1 MEELKMKLRKQILQ
15 LAGGVAAA
23 AMLASGAAQAAD
35 LPKTMI
41 WTSYDFGSA
50 GFAQASAVANAF
62 QKKFGTRIRI
72 VPSGTGIGRLL
83 PVTQRKAHYG
93 FLATE
98 TYFAAEGTY
107 DFAVTSWGPQDLR
120 IILAPPVATGLTVP
134 KGSKFADGAN
144 LKGVKLGYVKGNP
157 SVNVKT
163 DALLAYAGLTRAD
176 ITPVW
181 FGGYGVM
188 KGARLTGKIDGF
200 LMSPYSGI
208 TRELEASPAGIEWV
222 QFDPANK
229 DGWKRIQSIAPMYS
243 PVKSDDG
250 AGMVKGKPVN
260 IIEFRYPMMVTYADR
275 SEAEVYQV
283 TKAMHEAFALYK
295 DVNAT
300 TKNWIL
306 STAGH
311 PPADVA
317 WHPGSIKF
325 LKEQGVWS
333 AADEAWNQARLAR
346 HAKVIEE
353 WDNATDAFNTWR
365 AEEKKKKNKIKVS
378 EAWPKY
384 WADHRKKVGLD

>member
-1 MEELKMKLRKQILQ
+1 MNIAKQMRW

-23 AMLASGAAQAAD
+23 ALLASGAAQAQD

-98 TYFAAEGTY
+98 AFFAAEGTY

-120 IILAPPVATGLTVP
+120 IVLAPPTATGITVP
-134 KGSKFADGAN
+134 KGSKYADGRKM
-144 LKGVKLGYVKGNP
+144 KGMKLGYVKGNP

-163 DALLAYAGLTRAD
+163 DALLAFAGLKRSD
-176 ITPVW
+176 IKAVW

-208 TRELEASPAGIEWV
+208 TRELEASPGGIDWV
-222 QFDPANK
+222 QFDPADK
-229 DGWKRIQSIAPMYS
+229 AGWDRIQAIAPMYS
-243 PVKSDDG
+243 PLAIDNG
-250 AGMVKGKPVN
+250 AGMEKGKPVN

-275 SEAEVYQV
+275 SIEEVYEV
-283 TKAMHEAFALYK
+283 AKAMDIAFDLYK
-295 DVNAT
+295 NVNAT
-300 TKNWIL
+300 TKNWAV
-306 STAGH
+306 TKAGH

-317 WHPGSIKF
+317 WHPGSVKY
-325 LKEQGVWS
+325 LKEKGVWT
-333 AADEAWNQARLAR
+333 AADEAWNQTRLAR
-346 HAKVIEE
+346 HAKVIKA
-353 WDNATDAFNTWR
+353 WDDATDAFNEWR
-365 AEEKKKKNKIKVS
+365 VAEKKKKNKIKVS

-384 WADHRKKVGLD
+384 WSDYRKKVGLD

>member
-1 MEELKMKLRKQILQ
+1 MMSLRKHFWQF
-15 LAGGVAAA
+15 AGGVATAA
-23 AMLASGAAQAAD
+23 VMASGASQAAD
-35 LPKTMI
+35 LPKTMV

-72 VPSGTGIGRLL
+72 VPSGTGIGRML
-83 PVTQRKAHYG
+83 PVTQRKAQYG

-98 TYFAAEGTY
+98 AFFAAEGTY
-107 DFAVTSWGPQDLR
+107 DFAVTQWGPQDLR
-120 IILAPPVATGLTVP
+120 IILAPPTATGLTVP
-134 KGSKFADGAN
+134 KGSKYADGAN

-163 DALLAYAGLTRAD
+163 DALLAYAGLSRAD

-222 QFDPANK
+222 QFDPADK
-229 DGWKRIQSIAPMYS
+229 AGWERIQKIAPMYS
-243 PVKSDDG
+243 PLAEDNG
-250 AGMVKGKPVN
+250 AGMEKGKPVN
-260 IIEFRYPMMVTYADR
+260 IVEFRYPMMSTYADR

-283 TKAMHEAFALYK
+283 TKAMFEAFEFYK

-300 TKNWIL
+300 TKNWII
-306 STAGH
+306 SKAGH

-317 WHPGSIKF
+317 WHRGSVKF
-325 LKEQGVWS
+325 LKEKGIWNAQ
-333 AADEAWNQARLAR
+333 DEAWNSARLAR

-353 WDNATDAFNTWR
+353 WDNATDAFNQWR
-365 AEEKKKKNKIKVS
+365 AAEKKAKRKVKTS
-378 EAWPKY
+378 EVWPKY

>member
-1 MEELKMKLRKQILQ
+1 MKLTKHMWRI
-15 LAGGVAAA
+15 AGGA
-23 AMLASGAAQAAD
+23 AMAALLATSGAHAGSV
-35 LPKTMI
+35 PKTMI

-62 QKKFGTRIRI
+62 KKKYGTRIRI

-98 TYFAAEGTY
+98 TYFASEGTY
-107 DFAVTSWGPQDLR
+107 DFAVTQWGPQDLR
-120 IILAPPVATGLTVP
+120 IVLAPPTATGITVP
-134 KGSKFADGAN
+134 KGSKFADGHN
-144 LKGVKLGYVKGNP
+144 LKGIRLGYVKGNP

-163 DALLAYAGLTRAD
+163 DALLAYAGLTRDD
-176 ITPVW
+176 ITAVW

-208 TRELEASPAGIEWV
+208 TRELESSPDGIDWI
-222 QFDPANK
+222 QFDPADK
-229 DGWKRIQSIAPMYS
+229 AGWSRVQKIAPMYA
-243 PVKSDDG
+243 PLAIDNG
-250 AGMVKGKPVN
+250 AGMEKGKPVN

-275 SEAEVYQV
+275 SEAEVYEV
-283 TKAMHEAFALYK
+283 AKAMDEAFDLYK
-295 DVNAT
+295 NVNAT
-300 TKNWIL
+300 TKNWAIKL
-306 STAGH
+306 AGKT
-311 PPADVA
+311 PADVA
-317 WHPGSIKF
+317 WHPGSVKY
-325 LKEQGVWS
+325 LKEKGVWS
-333 AADEAWNQARLAR
+333 AEAEAWNQTRLAR

-353 WDNATDAFNTWR
+353 WDNATDAFNAWR
-365 AEEKKKKNKIKVS
+365 AEEKKKKNKIKVA